1 MFTTETGIGVV
12 VMVVFAVFWL
22 AFMLWEDW
30 GQAGKT
36 ARARASAKANGWEQD
51 EMQNTITRNGAIIAY
66 RLMTVGL
73 FVVMLVDIIAFGKN
87 VSEFAIL
94 WFVCMVFEGVYR
106 TIATYRAAKDGDQ
119 VNIDFDGS
127 IDGEAW
133 DSDTDYDLVIGSED
147 FQPEFEE
154 HLIGAKA
161 GDTLEF
167 TITLSDDYDGDYAG
181 KDADFKVTVNA
192 VQEINV
198 PELNDDYCKKY
209 TDYDTV
215 DEYRAGVRK
224 DLEEYYDE
232 TNTETA
238 QNDLLS
244 QILENSKVSGYPQ
257 DLYDKCKEEYDANN
271 QILAD
276 RFGIDVSDIASSED
290 NVKSAVE
297 EMVYTEM
304 LTTAIAEKENITVS
318 DDEYTDYVNSVYE
331 ESGYTS
337 AEEYEE
343 DYTKDE
349 TVNTILYNKVMDFLM
364 QNATVTEVS
373 EDEYYE
379 EDTEM
384 DEEAYDTEEITEN
397 ETDAEDLEMTE

>member
-1 MFTTETGIGVV
+1 MMRQTP
-12 VMVVFAVFWL
+12 
-22 AFMLWEDW
+22 
-30 GQAGKT
+30 
-36 ARARASAKANGWEQD
+36 RRP
-51 EMQNTITRNGAIIAY
+51 R
-66 RLMTVGL
+66 
-73 FVVMLVDIIAFGKN
+73 
-87 VSEFAIL
+87 
-94 WFVCMVFEGVYR
+94 
-106 TIATYRAAKDGDQ
+106 
-119 VNIDFDGS
+119 
-127 IDGEAW
+127 
-133 DSDTDYDLVIGSED
+133 
-147 FQPEFEE
+147 
-154 HLIGAKA
+154 
-161 GDTLEF
+161 
-167 TITLSDDYDGDYAG
+167 
-181 KDADFKVTVNA
+181 
-192 VQEINV
+192 IN
-198 PELNDDYCKKY
+198 
-209 TDYDTV
+209 
-215 DEYRAGVRK
+215 
-224 DLEEYYDE
+224 
-232 TNTETA
+232 
-238 QNDLLS
+238 LLS

-276 RFGIDVSDIASSED
+276 MFGIDVSDIAGSED
-290 NVKSAVE
+290 DVKSAVE